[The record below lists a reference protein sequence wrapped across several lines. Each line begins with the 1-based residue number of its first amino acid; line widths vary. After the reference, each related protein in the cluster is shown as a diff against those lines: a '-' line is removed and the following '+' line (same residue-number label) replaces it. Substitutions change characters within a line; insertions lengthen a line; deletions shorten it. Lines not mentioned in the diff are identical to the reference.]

1 MLLDAEQRRLPA
13 IDGVAFG
20 AFTILRTSIKLPFV
34 RIRCV
39 TVFAV
44 RKGELLFKVAI
55 SVACDA
61 GNLCMLYEEGIFG
74 F

>member
-1 MLLDAEQRRLPA
+1 VFLDAEQRRLPA

-20 AFTILRTSIKLPFV
+20 AFAIFRTSIKLPFV

-44 RKGELLFKVAI
+44 RKGELLFEVAI
-55 SVACDA
+55 NVASDA
-61 GNLCMLYEEGIFG
+61 GNLCMLSE
-74 F
+74 